1 MAHTPNEN
9 LLTGLNAYLN
19 NGGLSEV
26 NKLTFDAIFKYGEL
40 FNTCRP
46 LTGVRNGDKAGYL
59 GKMSDVGWA
68 GSSCKPTY
76 KDPTLGAR
84 GKAWELGDYEIPL
97 QFCYKDLQNTIA
109 RYCLKTGTDAADL
122 QGTEFMSKI
131 FLPMLD
137 EAVAR
142 AYWRMAWF
150 GNKKADNTDGS
161 GSETDKEITS
171 GVDASL
177 FTMADGFWK
186 RITEHTGV
194 NASGAG
200 QHFNMAPGGT
210 AIDITANGKAL
221 EVVEG
226 VLEKANSLIKDGV
239 LFLTKSL
246 SDALKKDYRREYKN
260 TIPFM
265 EVADGVKLP
274 SYDGHPIVT
283 LAEWDNM
290 IKEYQRTETTSSG
303 TTTITYNMPHRA
315 LFANPDNFLVG
326 TTDKSVFAD
335 FNVWFD
341 IKDRMNYVYLSSN
354 IGTMIVDDTLYS
366 VAY

>member
-1 MAHTPNEN
+1 MANQN
-9 LLTGLNAYLN
+9 LLAGLNDYLH
-19 NGGLSEV
+19 NGGLSDV

-68 GSSCKPTY
+68 GSSCDPTY

-97 QFCYKDLQNTIA
+97 KFCYKDLQDTIA

-137 EAVAR
+137 EALAR

-150 GNKKADNTDGS
+150 GNKMADNTDGS

-171 GVDASL
+171 GVDTSL

-186 RITEHTGV
+186 RITTHTAA

-200 QHFNMAPGGT
+200 QHFSLTG
-210 AIDITANGKAL
+210 IDITQDGKAL

-226 VLEKANSLIKDGV
+226 VLESASSLIKDGA

-246 SDALKKDYRREYKN
+246 SDALKKDYRREYKS

-265 EVADGVKLP
+265 EVAEGVKLP

-290 IKEYQRTETTSSG
+290 IKDYQRTETTSGG
-303 TTTITYNMPHRA
+303 TTTTTYNMPHRA

-335 FNVWFD
+335 FNVWFEK
-341 IKDRMNYVYLSSN
+341 KDRTNYVYLSSN